1 MQRIAYTLATLLLTA
16 SALCAAEDTAD
27 TAASVADVPATLDA
41 AALDASAAD
50 TVIVEAVSAAEAQGS
65 IESAIAD
72 EAAVAA
78 ALDAAALDAV
88 ALGAAAPDP
97 AAGDSPVASEESVG
111 ADAVAA
117 VDAVTSA
124 DDAAADVEA
133 PVAAAK
139 ASDTT
144 VALASQ
150 MEDIKRELVELKRDL
165 VVLEED
171 LLYPASS
178 QVAVF
183 LSMDVGEF
191 FALDSV
197 TLKLNGKNVTHYLY
211 TEKQTDALFRGGVQ
225 RLYVGNVKQ
234 GENQLTAF
242 FTGRGPEG
250 RDYSR
255 AATVT
260 FEKSFEPSYVE
271 LTISDSTAKY
281 QPEFV
286 ATVSP

>member
-1 MQRIAYTLATLLLTA
+1 MQRIAYTVGALLLTMSVTNA
-16 SALCAAEDTAD
+16 FADAAVDQDGAAVAD
-27 TAASVADVPATLDA
+27 TAPVASLYMSPTSEPAAQDAPVAAKPAARIDA
-41 AALDASAAD
+41 ATDIDAA
-50 TVIVEAVSAAEAQGS
+50 VER
-65 IESAIAD
+65 
-72 EAAVAA
+72 EAAVASDTPV
-78 ALDAAALDAV
+78 DA
-88 ALGAAAPDP
+88 P
-97 AAGDSPVASEESVG
+97 AAIEASTDVDTPEPADSPPPSQ
-111 ADAVAA
+111 AD
-117 VDAVTSA
+117 T
-124 DDAAADVEA
+124 
-133 PVAAAK
+133 P
-139 ASDTT
+139 
-144 VALASQ
+144 ALAGQ
-150 MEDIKRELVELKRDL
+150 MEGIKRDLVELKRDL
-165 VVLEED
+165 AVLEED

-197 TLKLNGKNVTHYLY
+197 TLKLNGKDVTHYLY

-242 FTGRGPEG
+242 FIGRGPEG

-260 FEKSFEPSYVE
+260 FEKSFEPSFVE
-271 LTISDSTAKY
+271 LKISDSTAKY